1 MTNTS
6 NANITKASKNAV
18 FHEDLDNNHQSDEQ
32 LRFACNQSQSQVAQ
46 ARLKGKSQHQ
56 CQIQMQSKTQS
67 RSQTQSQSQLQS
79 QTQTQAQSQTQ
90 HQQPSRSPKGAQP
103 KLFTKAFICIALT
116 NFAVFFSFQLT
127 TVGMPVYLEQLGADE
142 LAVGLTVTLVTAAA
156 LLVRPFA
163 GLILDSFG
171 RKGALITG
179 IILMLFVI
187 VAYLLFPL
195 VGVVLALRIF
205 HGVGWGL
212 SSTSTSTIVADVIP
226 KVRFAEGMGWYALGG
241 SLSAAIGPALSIFLL
256 EEVGAQAMIFVASAS
271 LGIAFVLS
279 LFVEDQAMPDK
290 NNQAKHE
297 SAAGSA
303 SSASRNAKP
312 KLTLDSLIERDAWLP
327 SLEILLVNVGFAA
340 ITAFIAVYG
349 MAQGVANISLYFVVY
364 SLVTIVSRPII
375 GRIID
380 QKGFFVP
387 SVLGTLCV
395 AVTLVTISVSHD
407 IGMFCIAGVFAGLG
421 LGTVQGAF
429 QTMAVSSVPPQR
441 KGVATSTFL
450 IGLDGGL
457 CWGSAIAGVLA
468 VMVGYSGM
476 FAVMALF
483 PFVATIFFV
492 VCYKKWDEKRQA

>member
-32 LRFACNQSQSQVAQ
+32 LCFACNQPQSQVAQ
-46 ARLKGKSQHQ
+46 ARSQV
-56 CQIQMQSKTQS
+56 QSHLRAQTQLQTQ
-67 RSQTQSQSQLQS
+67 SQTQSQMKS

-90 HQQPSRSPKGAQP
+90 PQQPSQSPKDAQP

-116 NFAVFFSFQLT
+116 NFAVFFNFQLT

-205 HGVGWGL
+205 HGIGWGL

-297 SAAGSA
+297 SVERSA
-303 SSASRNAKP
+303 SSASRA
-312 KLTLDSLIERDAWLP
+312 TRP
-327 SLEILLVNVGFAA
+327 SRSQSAARSSPTRSPCCCSRSSSGWPRAMSTKHSGGGSAPRYCSRSASSCSCSRCWRTGFSNIAA
-340 ITAFIAVYG
+340 TAYRS
-349 MAQGVANISLYFVVY
+349 ISSCWRWY
-364 SLVTIVSRPII
+364 SWEPISRTWP
-375 GRIID
+375 GWSR
-380 QKGFFVP
+380 
-387 SVLGTLCV
+387 
-395 AVTLVTISVSHD
+395 
-407 IGMFCIAGVFAGLG
+407 
-421 LGTVQGAF
+421 
-429 QTMAVSSVPPQR
+429 SSVHSSRGWP
-441 KGVATSTFL
+441 STAR
-450 IGLDGGL
+450 
-457 CWGSAIAGVLA
+457 SPA
-468 VMVGYSGM
+468 
-476 FAVMALF
+476 
-483 PFVATIFFV
+483 P
-492 VCYKKWDEKRQA
+492 RP

>member
-67 RSQTQSQSQLQS
+67 RSQTQSQSQSQLQS

-195 VGVVLALRIF
+195 VGVVLALRVF

-297 SAAGSA
+297 SVERSA
-303 SSASRNAKP
+303 SSISRNTKP

-327 SLEILLVNVGFAA
+327 SLGILLVNAGFAA

-349 MAQGVANISLYFVVY
+349 MAQGVANIS
-364 SLVTIVSRPII
+364 
-375 GRIID
+375 
-380 QKGFFVP
+380 
-387 SVLGTLCV
+387 VLC
-395 AVTLVTISVSHD
+395 
-407 IGMFCIAGVFAGLG
+407 GVFASYDSVASYYWSNNRSERVLRSQCFRNLMRCGDISNCEC
-421 LGTVQGAF
+421 
-429 QTMAVSSVPPQR
+429 VSRYWYVLYCGCFCGIRPWNSSGSVSNN
-441 KGVATSTFL
+441 GSFFGSSST
-450 IGLDGGL
+450 
-457 CWGSAIAGVLA
+457 
-468 VMVGYSGM
+468 
-476 FAVMALF
+476 
-483 PFVATIFFV
+483 
-492 VCYKKWDEKRQA
+492 KRSSYVYFSNWA

>member
-1 MTNTS
+1 
-6 NANITKASKNAV
+6 
-18 FHEDLDNNHQSDEQ
+18 
-32 LRFACNQSQSQVAQ
+32 
-46 ARLKGKSQHQ
+46 
-56 CQIQMQSKTQS
+56 
-67 RSQTQSQSQLQS
+67 
-79 QTQTQAQSQTQ
+79 
-90 HQQPSRSPKGAQP
+90 
-103 KLFTKAFICIALT
+103 
-116 NFAVFFSFQLT
+116 
-127 TVGMPVYLEQLGADE
+127 
-142 LAVGLTVTLVTAAA
+142 
-156 LLVRPFA
+156 
-163 GLILDSFG
+163 
-171 RKGALITG
+171 
-179 IILMLFVI
+179 MLFVI

-205 HGVGWGL
+205 HGIGWGL

-279 LFVEDQAMPDK
+279 LLVEDQAMSDK

-297 SAAGSA
+297 SAERSA
-303 SSASRNAKP
+303 SSISRNAKP

-327 SLEILLVNVGFAA
+327 SLGILLVNAGFAA

-395 AVTLVTISVSHD
+395 GDISNCECVSRYWYVLYCGCFCRIRPWNSSGSVSD
-407 IGMFCIAGVFAGLG
+407 NGSFFG
-421 LGTVQGAF
+421 
-429 QTMAVSSVPPQR
+429 SS
-441 KGVATSTFL
+441 ST
-450 IGLDGGL
+450 
-457 CWGSAIAGVLA
+457 
-468 VMVGYSGM
+468 
-476 FAVMALF
+476 
-483 PFVATIFFV
+483 
-492 VCYKKWDEKRQA
+492 KRSSYVYFSDWA

>member
-1 MTNTS
+1 M
-6 NANITKASKNAV
+6 
-18 FHEDLDNNHQSDEQ
+18 
-32 LRFACNQSQSQVAQ
+32 
-46 ARLKGKSQHQ
+46 G
-56 CQIQMQSKTQS
+56 
-67 RSQTQSQSQLQS
+67 
-79 QTQTQAQSQTQ
+79 
-90 HQQPSRSPKGAQP
+90 
-103 KLFTKAFICIALT
+103 
-116 NFAVFFSFQLT
+116 
-127 TVGMPVYLEQLGADE
+127 
-142 LAVGLTVTLVTAAA
+142 
-156 LLVRPFA
+156 
-163 GLILDSFG
+163 
-171 RKGALITG
+171 
-179 IILMLFVI
+179 
-187 VAYLLFPL
+187 
-195 VGVVLALRIF
+195 
-205 HGVGWGL
+205 GL

-256 EEVGAQAMIFVASAS
+256 EEVGAQAMIFVASVS

-297 SAAGSA
+297 SAERPA

-327 SLEILLVNVGFAA
+327 SLGILLVNAGFAA

-395 AVTLVTISVSHD
+395 AVTLVIVSASHD

-441 KGVATSTFL
+441 KGVAMSTFL

-457 CWGSAIAGVLA
+457 CLGSAIAGVLA

-483 PFVATIFFV
+483 PFAATIFFV
-492 VCYKKWDEKRQA
+492 VCYKKRDEKH